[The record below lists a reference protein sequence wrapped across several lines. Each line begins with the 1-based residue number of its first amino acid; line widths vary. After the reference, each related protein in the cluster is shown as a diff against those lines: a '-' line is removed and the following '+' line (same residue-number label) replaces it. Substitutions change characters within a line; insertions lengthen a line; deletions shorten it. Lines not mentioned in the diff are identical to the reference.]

1 MTITKW
7 WDYPRSPSVFV
18 SFQCCPEEDLR
29 SKLQGEKN
37 YRIVGHKFRFTI
49 LLLIIKDY
57 DEDDLRLKLQQ
68 NENLDADSNHL
79 RSKLPHFF
87 LSSSYYCDT
96 IPSPSQLSSS
106 SSCHHLLVKG
116 RIVLPSLIPLSY
128 PPLLLSTSTSWMVHE
143 RADQTIT
150 SNKEEENHSW
160 LMSSWR

>member
-1 MTITKW
+1 M
-7 WDYPRSPSVFV
+7 FV

-29 SKLQGEKN
+29 SKLQEKEN
-37 YRIVGHKFRFTI
+37 YRIVGHKFRFLI

-57 DEDDLRLKLQQ
+57 DEDHLRSKLQE

-116 RIVLPSLIPLSY
+116 RIALPSLIPLSY
-128 PPLLLSTSTSWMVHE
+128 LSLLSTSTSWMVHG

-160 LMSSWR
+160 LMSS

>member
-29 SKLQGEKN
+29 SKLQEKEN

-57 DEDDLRLKLQQ
+57 DEDDLRSKLQE

-87 LSSSYYCDT
+87 LSPSYYCDT
-96 IPSPSQLSSS
+96 ITIILIIIMSSS
-106 SSCHHLLVKG
+106 PRQRENCFALSH
-116 RIVLPSLIPLSY
+116 PSLISL
-128 PPLLLSTSTSWMVHE
+128 TIVNKHFMDGSWA
-143 RADQTIT
+143 RR
-150 SNKEEENHSW
+150 SNNHFKQRRGKS
-160 LMSSWR
+160 